1 MAPNVKICIDQS
13 SILPNHLRIRAAR
26 LAIEENS
33 SNIPFSRPFS
43 GFGIEPPSPLSLALI
58 TGKKWKNGRSLSV
71 YFMDGHPSVQAKV
84 EEFSRKWA
92 PHANIKLNFVEDPN
106 ADIRISFAQEGSWSY
121 LGTDNLAI
129 PKNQPTMNYGWFN
142 PGTSDEEFERTTVH
156 EFGHCLG
163 CIHEHQHP
171 AAGINW
177 NKEAVYDTMEDAG
190 WTREQVDHN
199 LFRKYDRDLTNFG
212 EYDRHSIMHYSIPNA
227 WTLDDFEIGWNTQ
240 LSEKDKAFI
249 KTCYPNTV
257 PPTHKLKV
265 DGPPVEDSIGKHG
278 EEDVF
283 EFKITEPGTYKL
295 QTEGQTDVV
304 MVLLGPNDKT
314 TLIDQDDDSG
324 KGLNA
329 QIVAELQPETYFAKV
344 RHWYPKGTGKYK
356 VALTTAS

>member
-1 MAPNVKICIDQS
+1 MFPKICIDQS
-13 SILPNHLRIRAAR
+13 SVLPEHLRVRASR

-33 SNIPFSRPFS
+33 SNIPFFRPLS
-43 GFGIEPPSPLSLALI
+43 GFGIDRPSPLAMALL
-58 TGKKWKNGRSLSV
+58 TGKKWKNGRTLTV
-71 YFMDGHPSVQAKV
+71 HFMDGHPTVQDKV
-84 EEFSRKWA
+84 KEFAGKWA

-106 ADIRISFAQEGSWSY
+106 ADIRISFDQLGSWSY

-129 PKNQPTMNYGWFN
+129 PKNQPTMNFGWFN
-142 PGTSDEEFERTTVH
+142 PGTPDEEFERTTVH

-177 NKEAVYDTMEDAG
+177 NKEQVYDDMEDAG

-199 LFRKYDRDLTNFG
+199 LFRKYDRDLTNASV
-212 EYDRHSIMHYSIPNA
+212 YDPDSIMHYPIDTS
-227 WTLDDFEIGWNTQ
+227 WTLDNFSVGLNTE
-240 LSEKDKAFI
+240 LSQKDKEFI
-249 KTCYPNTV
+249 KTCYPKD
-257 PPTHKLKV
+257 PKPDLKLKV

-295 QTEGQTDVV
+295 QTEGRTDVV
-304 MVLLGPNDKT
+304 MVLLGPNDQT

-324 KGLNA
+324 NWLNA
-329 QIVAELQPETYFAKV
+329 QIVADLQPETYFAKV

-356 VALTTAS
+356 VALTTVN